1 MPQSKGKLKFHFHN
15 PNSVDEM
22 ISYILPILI
31 EANTPK
37 FKQAIQKYADKS
49 AELLNSQQ
57 AS

>member
-1 MPQSKGKLKFHFHN
+1 MSQSKVKLKFHFHN
-15 PNSVDEM
+15 PNSIDET
-22 ISYILPILI
+22 ISYILPIMI

-49 AELLNSQQ
+49 AESPDSVQ